1 MTLGSEC
8 HRNFKDFSTWS
19 LAISLSSAVLTLI
32 LLVSPVMMHMKIESK
47 VSTAVAIAKK
57 GVVYVSSSLLTNVG
71 RTKCMG
77 TKTNHSIN
85 RVTNKQLTFSAEVL
99 GVVYASSSLLTNVGE
114 QNQPYGSVKQG
125 KFK

>member
-1 MTLGSEC
+1 MPLGSEC

-57 GVVYVSSSLLTNVG
+57 EWYMFL
-71 RTKCMG
+71 
-77 TKTNHSIN
+77 
-85 RVTNKQLTFSAEVL
+85 VL
-99 GVVYASSSLLTNVGE
+99 FLQMLAE
-114 QNQPYGSVKQG
+114 QNAWAQRLTTPSTE
-125 KFK
+125 